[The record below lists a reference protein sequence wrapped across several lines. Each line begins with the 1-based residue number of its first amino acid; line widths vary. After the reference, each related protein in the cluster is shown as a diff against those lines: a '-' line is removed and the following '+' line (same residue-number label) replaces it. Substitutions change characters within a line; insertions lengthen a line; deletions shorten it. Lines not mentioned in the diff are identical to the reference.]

1 MDNSTY
7 FIRQKVREKGFAR
20 KLIEPKMVTAADLDR
35 VSGSEEPAIILEK
48 DINATAMTVPFR
60 GRAETRYWE
69 RENPIVLFD
78 KIEVPRYSKSKFEL
92 ISAKTPYTKIL
103 ERRFVQ
109 YAQRVEDET
118 IINSFNKIITDAEAK
133 KPGSQL
139 QKVSGG
145 LTKENISILIKMLT
159 RLRMVPTDPGEGK
172 PKFLMSQ
179 TLKAD
184 LINLGMID
192 IGDKSVSKNWEQ
204 GTLGVDSLFGIP
216 VVTTVKNDLVKDNEM
231 YMIAPQDFDKNK
243 QRVSA
248 LAKTMLDNVNQSGD
262 APDTVLEQTG
272 KAQNLNDHW
281 KQRVVEEFNILSFLQ
296 KLQDGTQQEHFQVAQ
311 PVIDECKQWLHI
323 DWDTPQSEQKASEK
337 IEKKASYD
345 NQYMSTESLISA
357 NAFEYGEI
365 DRFDFNTISGDRF
378 DDTIELEKVAF
389 EKRQMFQELQDE
401 ELIKEANYHIGKE
414 ENYLIN
420 ELVKIANVSPGFTKS
435 IIHDLYKKGHQSY
448 AEDIMVESK
457 YKPDEIMS
465 SSIYDDVAPYER
477 CKKSF
482 Y

>member
-1 MDNSTY
+1 
-7 FIRQKVREKGFAR
+7 
-20 KLIEPKMVTAADLDR
+20 
-35 VSGSEEPAIILEK
+35 
-48 DINATAMTVPFR
+48 
-60 GRAETRYWE
+60 
-69 RENPIVLFD
+69 
-78 KIEVPRYSKSKFEL
+78 
-92 ISAKTPYTKIL
+92 
-103 ERRFVQ
+103 
-109 YAQRVEDET
+109 
-118 IINSFNKIITDAEAK
+118 
-133 KPGSQL
+133 
-139 QKVSGG
+139 
-145 LTKENISILIKMLT
+145 
-159 RLRMVPTDPGEGK
+159 
-172 PKFLMSQ
+172 
-179 TLKAD
+179 
-184 LINLGMID
+184 MI
-192 IGDKSVSKNWEQ
+192 
-204 GTLGVDSLFGIP
+204 F
-216 VVTTVKNDLVKDNEM
+216 
-231 YMIAPQDFDKNK
+231 FDKNK

-465 SSIYDDVAPYER
+465 SSIYDDVAPYEFEKLASVSSLIEDLSAIIPL
-477 CKKSF
+477 KKMVSSSKSKAKKIIKHLNEKPIQGLMALVLGNGVKKAF
-482 Y
+482 TDKGESKVSANITAFKNQ